1 MNARLPLA
9 LLLASAAPL
18 AASTLKISA
27 GSATRLLPGEVEGN
41 YSTSHLFIN
50 EVAGESVPVTVFFDP
65 QTLGV
70 ESCEILTNLNR
81 RDRAV
86 LDANGDGIHDGIKP
100 PDANT
105 IPAGSDAHYFKAYPM
120 SLVSGGYQLTLQANR
135 TGAYRLT
142 ARYRL
147 NGDAPG
153 TYRYYNSEQSSP
165 GVFKRDHC
173 VVVSPA
179 TVRDMVMYEINTLN
193 IESEGMSESLR
204 STFVDL
210 WDGPGAT
217 RTPRWN
223 LGHARG
229 LGVNWL
235 WFQPIHPFGIDGR
248 HLSAAD
254 INNRNVALGFDNP
267 NATTWR
273 WNNGAPS
280 EDVNY
285 PYAFG
290 SPYAVKNFFEV
301 EPRMS
306 KANTRA
312 AAMQE
317 FKDFVAA
324 ADNGGTDTVN
334 VMLDAPFNHTSFD
347 CELGAKGVEY
357 FAPAAAPGDQIRN
370 REARFFSRSG
380 NYAQR
385 AFSAGSIA
393 IAPDRG
399 DFGKFI
405 DTYDVY
411 WGRYA
416 ALVDVNPGGNG
427 NKDSEADWFD
437 YSVGNEGSSGDGH
450 GHFDTITQNVWRYF
464 ADYCLHWL
472 TQTGCLPGLTLADQT
487 WVGIDGL
494 RADFAQGI
502 PPQGWEYVI
511 NATRNRKWNFAFMA
525 ESLDGGA
532 VTYRSARHFDILNEN
547 ILFGM
552 KGLNV
557 GSNSMTS
564 SFRGLFESRRASYGE
579 GVVLLNTTSHD
590 EDNYN
595 DPWQAL
601 LRYAACSTIDGVPM
615 IFPGQ
620 ELGISNF
627 YGYDLMERNLGK
639 FIPHFKTWNSMMPLW
654 TNTDFGLDQL
664 YPVYAAIGRA
674 RRASPALRS
683 PERYFLNQFDGS
695 PHQRIFSVAK
705 YQAANASPATS
716 DVVFGFVNLDRDA
729 DRNGVF
735 NVAIDRN
742 GSNLF
747 GIKPGR
753 SYNIRNLAAYTAQDA
768 SRDDVLLWPSS
779 RSGSQL
785 LANGIDVFLKKVPTD
800 TAGWTSAPY
809 EAQFLKL
816 LDVTPPPSPQPL
828 ANYYEIGSSV
838 TFSWLPN
845 GGPDDAVAS
854 WLVEIFGN
862 GALVATASVPAAQTS
877 YVFTGTPGTVYRAR
891 ITAVSA
897 AGISSAAPGESDA
910 GPPNPASPTTAVKLL
925 AAAGDEDGDGASN
938 ADEQSAGTNPFDAAS
953 RFRVLLFERAGGNVY
968 IDFSSVAG
976 YSYRLETSTSLDGG
990 SWNPLGV
997 PLVATGP
1004 TSTLTHLGGAND
1016 GRRFYRVRVVAGP

>member
-1 MNARLPLA
+1 MNPRLA
-9 LLLASAAPL
+9 LAALLAAATPL

-27 GSATRLLPGEVEGN
+27 SSATRLLPGEVEGN
-41 YSTSHLFIN
+41 YSTSHLFLN
-50 EVAGESVPVTVFFDP
+50 EVAGETVPVTVFFDP

-105 IPAGSDAHYFKAYPM
+105 IAAGNDAHYFKAYPM
-120 SLVSGGYQLTLQANR
+120 SGVSGGYQLTLLASK

-153 TYRYYNSEQSSP
+153 TYRYYNSEQTSP

-173 VVVSPA
+173 LVVSPA
-179 TVRDMVMYEINTLN
+179 TVREMVMYEINTLN
-193 IESEGMSESLR
+193 IEAEGTTESLR

-210 WDGPGAT
+210 WDGPGST

-223 LGHARG
+223 LGYARG

-235 WFQPIHPFGIDGR
+235 WFQPIHPVGIDGR

-254 INNRNVALGFDNP
+254 INTRNIALGYGNP

-273 WNNGAPS
+273 WNGGSPS

-306 KANTRA
+306 RANTRA

-317 FKDFVAA
+317 FQDFVAA

-357 FAPAAAPGDQIRN
+357 FSPAAAPGDEIRN

-437 YSVGNEGSSGDGH
+437 YSVGNEGSSGDGN
-450 GHFDTITQNVWRYF
+450 GHFDTVTQNVWRYF

-472 TQTGCLPGLTLADQT
+472 SQTGCTAGTPAAEQT
-487 WVGIDGL
+487 WKGIDGL

-502 PPQGWEYVI
+502 PPQGWEYVV
-511 NATRNRKWNFAFMA
+511 NAARNRKWNFAFMA

-564 SFRGLFESRRASYGE
+564 DFRALFESRRASYGQ

-590 EDNYN
+590 EDNYS

-620 ELGISNF
+620 ELGISNQ
-627 YGYDLMERNLGK
+627 YGYDLLEKNLGK

-664 YPVYAAIGRA
+664 SPVYAAIGRA

-683 PERYFLNQFDGS
+683 PNRYFLDQLAGGT
-695 PHQRIFSVAK
+695 HQRIFSVAK
-705 YQAANASPATS
+705 YETENASPAAS

-747 GIKPGR
+747 GIKAGR
-753 SYNIRNLAAYTAQDA
+753 SYNIRNLAAYTAQDL

-779 RSGSQL
+779 RSGSHL

-800 TAGWTSAPY
+800 PAGWTSAPY
-809 EAQFLKL
+809 EAQYLKL
-816 LDVTPPPSPQPL
+816 LDVTPPPSPLPL
-828 ANYYEIGSSV
+828 ANYYDLGSSG
-838 TFSWLPN
+838 TFTWVPN
-845 GGPDDAVAS
+845 GGPDDAIAS
-854 WLVEIFGN
+854 WQVENFEN
-862 GALVATASVPAAQTS
+862 GILISSVSLPANQTS
-877 YVFTGTPGTVYRAR
+877 YIFSGTPGSVYRAR

-897 AGISSAAPGESDA
+897 AGISSLTPGQSDP
-910 GPPNPASPTTAVKLL
+910 GPPDPASPTTSVILL
-925 AAAGDEDGDGASN
+925 AAGSDHDGDGQTN
-938 ADEQSAGTNPFDAAS
+938 ADEQAAGTNPLDS
-953 RFRVLLFERAGGNVY
+953 GSVFRVSGIVRSGGMVQVT
-968 IDFSSVAG
+968 FSSVAG
-976 YSYRLETSTSLDGG
+976 YSYRLETSTDLDAAWSDVGPAVEANGPVSLLEAPVDG
-990 SWNPLGV
+990 
-997 PLVATGP
+997 
-1004 TSTLTHLGGAND
+1004 D
-1016 GRRFYRVRVVAGP
+1016 RRFFRVRVVGGPGE

>member
-1 MNARLPLA
+1 MKAGHFLA
-9 LLLASAAPL
+9 IVIACASPL

-27 GSATRLLPGEVEGN
+27 NSAVRLVSGEVEGN
-41 YSTSHLFIN
+41 YTTSHLFLD

-86 LDANGDGIHDGIKP
+86 LDADGDGIHDGIKP
-100 PDANT
+100 PNANT

-120 SLVSGGYQLTLQANR
+120 SLVSGGYQLTLLANK

-153 TYRYYNSEQSSP
+153 TYRYYNSEQTSP

-173 VVVSPA
+173 LVVSPS

-223 LGHARG
+223 LAYARG

-273 WNNGAPS
+273 WNNGTPS

-317 FKDFVAA
+317 FRDFVAA
-324 ADNGGTDTVN
+324 ADNGGTDTMN
-334 VMLDAPFNHTSFD
+334 VMLDAPFNHTSYD

-357 FAPAAAPGDQIRN
+357 FAPLAAATDQIRN

-427 NKDSEADWFD
+427 NKDNEADWFD
-437 YSVGNEGSSGDGH
+437 YSVGNESSSGDGH
-450 GHFDTITQNVWRYF
+450 GHFDAITRNVWRYF

-472 TQTGCLPGLTLADQT
+472 SQTGCTPGLTLADQR

-494 RADFAQGI
+494 RADFAQGM

-557 GSNSMTS
+557 GSNNMTS
-564 SFRGLFESRRASYGE
+564 SFRSLFESRRASYGQ

-595 DPWQAL
+595 DPWQAM
-601 LRYAACSTIDGVPM
+601 LRYAACSTMDGVPM

-620 ELGISNF
+620 ELGISTF

-664 YPVYAAIGRA
+664 SPVYAAIGRA

-683 PERYFLNQFDGS
+683 PERYFLNQFDGN

-705 YQAANASPATS
+705 YQAENASPAKS

-729 DRNGVF
+729 DQNGVF

-753 SYNIRNLAAYTAQDA
+753 SYNIRNLAAYTAQDP
-768 SRDDVLLWPSS
+768 SRDDVLLWPTS

-785 LANGIDVFLKKVPTD
+785 LASGIDVFLKKVPTD

-809 EAQFLKL
+809 EAQYLKL
-816 LDVTPPPSPQPL
+816 LDVTPPPSPVPL
-828 ANYYEIGSSV
+828 ANYYEVGSSV
-838 TFSWLPN
+838 TFSWVPN
-845 GGPDDAVAS
+845 GGPDDAIAS
-854 WLVEIFGN
+854 WQVEIFEN
-862 GALVATASVPAAQTS
+862 GVQVSTASLPAAQTS
-877 YVFTGTPGTVYRAR
+877 YVFNGTPGSVYRAR

-897 AGISSAAPGESDA
+897 AGISSLAPGESDA
-910 GPPNPASPTTAVKLL
+910 GPPNPASPSTAVKLL
-925 AAAGDEDGDGASN
+925 AATGDEDGDGSSN
-938 ADEQSAGTNPFDAAS
+938 VDEQSAGTNPFGAAS
-953 RFRVLLFERAGGNVY
+953 RFRILLVERIGGNVY
-968 IDFSSVAG
+968 VDFSSEAG
-976 YSYRLETSTSLDGG
+976 YSYRLETSTELAGNT
-990 SWNPLGV
+990 WTPLGV

-1004 TSTLTHLGGAND
+1004 TGTLAHFGGAND
-1016 GRRFYRVRVVAGP
+1016 PRRFYRVRVVAGP

>member
-1 MNARLPLA
+1 MKTLA
-9 LLLASAAPL
+9 LIAAGSLTTLSAG
-18 AASTLKISA
+18 TLRISA
-27 GSATRLLPGEVEGN
+27 GSPVRLPAAEIEAN
-41 YSTSHLFIN
+41 YTTSHLFLD
-50 EVAGESVPVTVFFDP
+50 EVAGDSVPVTVFFDP

-70 ESCEILTNLNR
+70 ESAEVLTNLNR
-81 RDRAV
+81 RDRAA
-86 LDANGDGIHDGIKP
+86 LDANGDGVHDGIKP

-105 IPAGSDAHYFKAYPM
+105 IAAGDDGHYFKAQPM
-120 SLVSGGYQLTLQANR
+120 TGVSGGYQVTLQAEK

-153 TYRYYNSEQSSP
+153 TYRYYNAEETSP

-173 VVVSPA
+173 LVVSPA
-179 TVRDMVMYEINTLN
+179 TLRDMVMYEINTLN
-193 IESEGMSESLR
+193 IESEGIGESLR

-210 WDGPGAT
+210 WDGPGST

-223 LGHARG
+223 LDHARG

-235 WFQPIHPFGIDGR
+235 WFQPIHPVGIAGR

-254 INNRNVALGFDNP
+254 INTRNINLGYGDP
-267 NATTWR
+267 GATTWR
-273 WNNGAPS
+273 WNGGAPY

-285 PYAFG
+285 PYAIG

-317 FKDFVAA
+317 FQDFVAA
-324 ADNGGTDTVN
+324 ADNGGSDSVN

-347 CELGAKGVEY
+347 CELGTPGVGL
-357 FAPAAAPGDQIRN
+357 FAPAANAGDEIRN
-370 REARFFSRSG
+370 HEARFFSRAG

-385 AFSAGSIA
+385 AYDAGSIA
-393 IAPDRG
+393 LAPDRG

-427 NKDSEADWFD
+427 NKDSEGDWFD
-437 YSVGNEGSSGDGH
+437 YSTGSEGGSGDGN

-464 ADYCLHWL
+464 TGYCLHWL
-472 TQTGCLPGLTLADQT
+472 DQTGCTAGTPPAEQT
-487 WVGIDGL
+487 WKGIDGL

-502 PPQGWEYVI
+502 PPQGWEYIV
-511 NATRNRKWNFAFMA
+511 NVTRCRKWNFAFMA
-525 ESLDGGA
+525 ESLDGGN
-532 VTYRSARHFDILNEN
+532 VTYRSARSFDILNEN

-552 KGLNV
+552 KALDV

-564 SFRGLFESRRASYGE
+564 GFRSLFESRRGSYGQ
-579 GVVLLNTTSHD
+579 GLVLLNTTSHD

-620 ELGISNF
+620 ELGISTL
-627 YGYDLMERNLGK
+627 YGYDLLEKNLGK

-654 TNTDFGLDQL
+654 TNSDFGLDQL
-664 YPVYAAIGRA
+664 QPVYAAIGRA

-683 PERYFLNQFDGS
+683 PNRYFLDLDGGGT
-695 PHQRIFSVAK
+695 HQRIFSVAK
-705 YQAANASPATS
+705 YETANASPATS

-729 DRNGVF
+729 DQGGDFR
-735 NVAIDRN
+735 VAIDQ
-742 GSNLF
+742 GGTNLF

-753 SYNIRNLAAYTAQDA
+753 TYNVRNLAAYTSLDA
-768 SRDDVLLWPSS
+768 SRDQALLWGGG

-785 LANGIDVFLKKVPTD
+785 LADGIGVVLKKVPVD
-800 TAGWTSAPY
+800 AAGWSGAPY

-816 LDVTPPPSPQPL
+816 LDTTAPTLAPGQPAGPNGFGYAIGTSAAFTWAPVAADAEGVVPLYRVTPVINGIAQPDL
-828 ANYYEIGSSV
+828 
-838 TFSWLPN
+838 
-845 GGPDDAVAS
+845 
-854 WLVEIFGN
+854 
-862 GALVATASVPAAQTS
+862 
-877 YVFTGTPGTVYRAR
+877 FTGLAR
-891 ITAVSA
+891 IEITGLVPGDQVSLSVAAVNPHDPA
-897 AGISSAAPGESDA
+897 QAG
-910 GPPNPASPTTAVKLL
+910 PASPASVAVTLL
-925 AAAGDEDGDGASN
+925 DGAADEDGDGAAN
-938 ADEQSAGTNPFDAAS
+938 ADEESVGTNPFDPGSVFKATGIARSGDTVEVTFAS
-953 RFRVLLFERAGGNVY
+953 VPGRIY
-968 IDFSSVAG
+968 Q
-976 YSYRLETSTSLDGG
+976 LETSPSMEEG
-990 SWNPLGV
+990 SWAEAGAAVEATASTTVIGV
-997 PLVATGP
+997 VIAG
-1004 TSTLTHLGGAND
+1004 D
-1016 GRRFYRVRVVAGP
+1016 KRFYRVRILAD

>member
-1 MNARLPLA
+1 MTARLAFAA
-9 LLLASAAPL
+9 LLACCAPL
-18 AASTLKISA
+18 AASTLRISA
-27 GSATRLLPGEVEGN
+27 NSATRLIPGEVEAN
-41 YSTSHLFIN
+41 YGTSRIFLD
-50 EVAGESVPVTVFFDP
+50 ETAGETAPLTVFFDP
-65 QTLGV
+65 ETLGV

-86 LDANGDGIHDGIKP
+86 LDADGDGVHDGIKP

-120 SLVSGGYQLTLQANR
+120 SLVSGGYQLTLQASK

-153 TYRYYNSEQSSP
+153 TYRYYNSEQTSP

-179 TVRDMVMYEINTLN
+179 TVREMVMYEINTLN
-193 IESEGMSESLR
+193 IEAEGTTESLR

-210 WDGPGAT
+210 WDGPGST

-223 LGHARG
+223 LDYARG

-254 INNRNVALGFDNP
+254 INNRNIALGFGNP

-273 WNNGAPS
+273 WNAGSPS

-317 FKDFVAA
+317 FQDFVAA

-334 VMLDAPFNHTSFD
+334 VMLDAPFNHTSYD

-357 FAPAAAPGDQIRN
+357 FAPTAAPTDEIRN

-385 AFSAGSIA
+385 AFNAGSIA

-437 YSVGNEGSSGDGH
+437 YSVGNEGSSGDGN
-450 GHFDTITQNVWRYF
+450 GHFDAVTQNVWRYF

-472 TQTGCLPGLTLADQT
+472 SQTGCTPGTPAAEQT
-487 WVGIDGL
+487 WKGIDGL

-502 PPQGWEYVI
+502 PPQGWEYVV

-557 GSNSMTS
+557 GSNNMTS
-564 SFRGLFESRRASYGE
+564 SFRSLFESRRASYGQ

-620 ELGISNF
+620 ELGISNQ
-627 YGYDLMERNLGK
+627 YGYDLLERNLGK

-664 YPVYAAIGRA
+664 APVYAAIGRA

-683 PERYFLNQFDGS
+683 PNRYFLDQVVGGT
-695 PHQRIFSVAK
+695 HQRIFSVAK
-705 YQAANASPATS
+705 YQAENASPATS

-729 DRNGVF
+729 DRNGIF

-747 GIKPGR
+747 GIKSGR
-753 SYNIRNLAAYTAQDA
+753 SYNIRNLAAYTAQDP
-768 SRDDVLLWPSS
+768 SRDDVLLWPAS

-800 TAGWTSAPY
+800 TAGWSSAPY
-809 EAQFLKL
+809 EAQYLKL
-816 LDVTPPPSPQPL
+816 LDVTPPPSPVPL
-828 ANYYEIGSSV
+828 ANYYELGSSG
-838 TFSWLPN
+838 TFTWVPN
-845 GGPDDAVAS
+845 GGPDDSIAS
-854 WLVEIFGN
+854 WQLELFENGNLVSTVS
-862 GALVATASVPAAQTS
+862 LPAAQTS
-877 YVFTGTPGTVYRAR
+877 YVFSGTPGAVYRAR
-891 ITAVSA
+891 ITAVSS
-897 AGISSAAPGESDA
+897 AGISSLTPGQSDA
-910 GPPNPASPTTAVKLL
+910 GAPNPASPTTSVILL
-925 AAAGDEDGDGASN
+925 VAGSDSDGDGQTN
-938 ADEQSAGTNPFDAAS
+938 ADEQAAGTNPLDAGS
-953 RFRVLLFERAGGNVY
+953 VFRVGGVVRSGGLVQVT
-968 IDFSSVAG
+968 FSSVPG
-976 YSYRLETSTSLDGG
+976 YSYRLETSTTLDAGW
-990 SWNPLGV
+990 SNV
-997 PLVATGP
+997 GP
-1004 TSTLTHLGGAND
+1004 VLEANAAVSMLEAPVD
-1016 GRRFYRVRVVAGP
+1016 GPRRFFRVRVVGGPAQ